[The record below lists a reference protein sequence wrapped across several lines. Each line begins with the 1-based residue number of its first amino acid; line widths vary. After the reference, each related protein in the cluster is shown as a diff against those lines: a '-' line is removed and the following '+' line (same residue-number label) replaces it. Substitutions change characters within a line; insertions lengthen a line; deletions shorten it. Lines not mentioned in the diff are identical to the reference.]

1 MPERDT
7 NKDDA
12 IVIGL
17 GALGWIVSADDR
29 ARRFLDLTGI
39 DLPTLRDRAGDPV
52 FLAAAIL
59 FLEAYEPDLLACA
72 DALAMTPEALVSARR
87 ELEE

>member
-1 MPERDT
+1 MPDRDT
-7 NKDDA
+7 NSDDA
-12 IVIGL
+12 IIVGL
-17 GALGWIVSADDR
+17 GALGWIIGADDR

-39 DLPTLRDRAGDPV
+39 DLPTLRERADDPV

-59 FLEAYEPDLLACA
+59 FLEAHEPDLLACA

-87 ELEE
+87 DLEG